1 MSQEATAI
9 RQSNFVS
16 YDVNTTEYNVRN
28 IFAENE
34 AEILVPDLLLYFK
47 KALSKTKAISQH
59 LSFQVFWWTST
70 QNKNK
75 FITSHSAD
83 PEICLTL
90 FLYKRV
96 WD

>member
-34 AEILVPDLLLYFK
+34 AGILVPDLLLYFK
-47 KALSKTKAISQH
+47 KALSKAKAISQH

-75 FITSHSAD
+75 FITFHSAD
-83 PEICLTL
+83 PEIRSTL

>member
-34 AEILVPDLLLYFK
+34 AGILVPDLLLYFK
-47 KALSKTKAISQH
+47 KALSKAKAISQH

-75 FITSHSAD
+75 FITFHSAD
-83 PEICLTL
+83 PEICSTL

>member
-9 RQSNFVS
+9 RQSNL
-16 YDVNTTEYNVRN
+16 NTTEYNVRN

-34 AEILVPDLLLYFK
+34 AGILVPDLLLYFK
-47 KALSKTKAISQH
+47 KALSKIKVISQH
-59 LSFQVFWWTST
+59 LSFHVFWWTST

-75 FITSHSAD
+75 FITFHSAD
-83 PEICLTL
+83 PEICSTL